1 MKFKIN
7 DLEKNPVN
15 KSGSP
20 PLPLP
25 SSSIVN
31 DGKDIESNIID
42 QRYYFI
48 LIVIWLCLII
58 ITISIIITG
67 LILFFT
73 GGNKSQNL
81 SKLSN
86 VFSLNS

>member
-48 LIVIWLCLII
+48 LYCD
-58 ITISIIITG
+58 
-67 LILFFT
+67 
-73 GGNKSQNL
+73 NKSQNL